1 MLLQMNKKLR
11 WNIEHLKILNNPE
24 YLTPRLLFELYT
36 FNFQRT
42 LFEKIL
48 NDKVSTDWNGPIR
61 PDKYRKLDGFK
72 LDDAIRFVDSDKS
85 KNNRRRIGVD
95 HTEEPDAINLDVF
108 VEILNILDEELLN
121 DNSFHELRRTWTP
134 DEPIDQVIAVRHLV
148 MWCCLFNRM
157 ELIDSIFERQSF

>member
-1 MLLQMNKKLR
+1 M
-11 WNIEHLKILNNPE
+11 
-24 YLTPRLLFELYT
+24 
-36 FNFQRT
+36 
-42 LFEKIL
+42 
-48 NDKVSTDWNGPIR
+48 
-61 PDKYRKLDGFK
+61 
-72 LDDAIRFVDSDKS
+72 DDAIRFVDSDKS
-85 KNNRRRIGVD
+85 KKNRRRIGVD

-157 ELIDSIFERQSF
+157 ELIDSIFERKVYKQSPEMSRKIV